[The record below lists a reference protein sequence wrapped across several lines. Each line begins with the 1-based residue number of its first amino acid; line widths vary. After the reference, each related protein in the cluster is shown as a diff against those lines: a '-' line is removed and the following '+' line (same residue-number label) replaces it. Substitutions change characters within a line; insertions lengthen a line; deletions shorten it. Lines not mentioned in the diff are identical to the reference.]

1 MGVVRSQAIR
11 NTMSSYAGVALGYI
25 NLILLFPNYFT
36 TEQFGLIQLLISI
49 AEVYA
54 LVSAAGLANS
64 INRFFPF
71 YKTEDKIHN
80 GFLTYIFLISF
91 SGFSIATITYLLF
104 RPIII
109 DAYIQKS
116 GMFVDYFFILI
127 PFALFTLLFNVF
139 EVVARVIFKT
149 SFSTFVREVGLRV
162 LTTGG
167 IILYITKNL
176 SFDNFVIYY
185 ITIYFICAAAIMI
198 QIIISQEFSF
208 SLSFRYLQKSR
219 LKEMLSYGGYTL
231 ISGAAMQTGLRIPA
245 LMLGAMVGL
254 SMVGIYNLYFYIA
267 SIIYVPMRSMSR
279 IAVAIISTAWKE
291 NDLQKIKDIYRRTSL
306 IQIIFGTLIYI
317 GIIINRE
324 NLFYF
329 IKNPEYTVNFIFF
342 PVIGLGI
349 LIDIIVGLNSEIIS
363 YSEKFR
369 FDSLFNLILLAVS
382 IIGNFVLIPLIGGLG
397 AAFGF
402 VIAYFTFNL
411 LKWLFLY
418 RKYDMQ
424 PFDFK
429 QVIVLLLGGIAF
441 LIGESIPVINNVFLD
456 IVFRSGLVTLFYMTG
471 VLIFRISPDLNER
484 YSVYKG
490 KLFKN

>member
-1 MGVVRSQAIR
+1 MRSQAIR
-11 NTMSSYAGVALGYI
+11 NTISSYAGVALGYL
-25 NLILLFPNYFT
+25 NLILLFPNFFT

-71 YKTEDKIHN
+71 YKSEDKIHN

-104 RPIII
+104 RPLII

-127 PFALFTLLFNVF
+127 PFALFTMMFNVF

-149 SFSTFVREVGLRV
+149 SFSTFVREVVLRL
-162 LTTGG
+162 LTTAG
-167 IILYITKNL
+167 IILYITNIL
-176 SFDNFVIYY
+176 SFSNFVIYY
-185 ITIYFICAAAIMI
+185 VAIYFIIAAAILI
-198 QIIISQEFSF
+198 QIIISREFSF
-208 SLSFRYLQKSR
+208 RLSFRHLQKNR

-231 ISGAAMQTGLRIPA
+231 ISGAAIQTGLRIPA

-279 IAVAIISTAWKE
+279 IAVAVISTAWKD
-291 NDLQKIKDIYRRTSL
+291 NDLQKIRDIYRRASL
-306 IQIIFGTLIYI
+306 IQFIFGTLIYI

-329 IKNPEYTVNFIFF
+329 IKNPEYTVNFLFF

-349 LIDIIVGLNSEIIS
+349 LIDVVAGLHSEIIS
-363 YSEKFR
+363 YSKKFR
-369 FDSLFNLILLAVS
+369 YDSLFNIILLAVS
-382 IIGNFVLIPLIGGLG
+382 ITGNLILIPIMGGIG

-402 VIAYFTFNL
+402 LLAYFTFNF

-418 RKYDMQ
+418 RTYDLQ
-424 PFDFK
+424 PLDYK
-429 QVIVLLLGGIAF
+429 QLIIMLLGGAAF
-441 LIGESIPVINNVFLD
+441 LIGEYIPVLSNIFLD
-456 IVFRSGLVTLFYMTG
+456 IMFRSGLVTLVYMTG
-471 VLIFRISPDLNER
+471 ILIFRISPDLNER

-490 KLFKN
+490 KLFRK